1 MKPNE
6 EGAAEDEG
14 EVKLGKV
21 LDFLRLLW
29 TVNHRL
35 ESASKRMVSNLGVT
49 GPQRLVVRI
58 VGRYP
63 GISAGR
69 LAGILQIHPSTLTGI
84 LRRLEERGALQRKP
98 DSSDA
103 RRALFSLTAKGRAF
117 DQQRNG
123 TAEAAVQRALAH
135 VSPKQLVDVERV
147 LSALADELSKE

>member
-6 EGAAEDEG
+6 EGAPDEEG

-35 ESASKRMVSNLGVT
+35 ESTSKRMVGSLGVT

-69 LAGILQIHPSTLTGI
+69 LAAILQIHPSTLTGI

-98 DSSDA
+98 DEGDA
-103 RRALFSLTAKGRAF
+103 RRALFSLTAKGRTL

-135 VSPKQLVDVERV
+135 VNAKQMVDVERV
-147 LSALADELSKE
+147 LSALAEELAKE